1 MVPQTRL
8 ECLSRLPVPPQL
20 HAAFRYE
27 IHTSRT
33 PRVRWQVDEPVGRMW
48 LIGLQERGGVVTVVR
63 LPVCVVERDFYREI
77 ILAPDRETVLG
88 DAWRR
93 SGSRTGRRPR
103 G

>member
-1 MVPQTRL
+1 MLTPAKV
-8 ECLSRLPVPPQL
+8 
-20 HAAFRYE
+20 AA
-27 IHTSRT
+27 H
-33 PRVRWQVDEPVGRMW
+33 VCAVLGD
-48 LIGLQERGGVVTVVR
+48 GLQERGGVVTVVR